1 MAPRRSLEK
10 LSRRAGVELGLKGA
24 RQVAGKSGFTRRP
37 FPPGQQGRAGQ
48 QGRRRKRDSDYLIQL
63 REKQKIQWFY
73 GVAAGQLERY
83 FDASSRRH
91 EATGEELL
99 RLLEE
104 RLDNVV
110 YRLGFSGTRAQ
121 ARQFVTHGH
130 ILVSGRRIDR
140 PSYEVKPGDTI
151 SIKPDS
157 RIEPLMRDAISL
169 GFRVPDWL
177 ASDQQALSGRVSH
190 RPQRSEIDVPA
201 NENRAVEFF
210 AKF

>member
-24 RQVAGKSGFTRRP
+24 RQVAGKSGRTRRP
-37 FPPGQQGRAGQ
+37 FPPGQQGRAAQ
-48 QGRRRKRDSDYLIQL
+48 FGRRRKRDSDYLLQL
-63 REKQKIQWFY
+63 KEKQKIQWFY
-73 GVAAGQLERY
+73 GVAAGQLQRY
-83 FDASSRRH
+83 VEASRRQP
-91 EATGEELL
+91 EATGVELL
-99 RLLEE
+99 RQLEE

-130 ILVSGRRIDR
+130 IQVNGRRTDR
-140 PSYEVKPGDTI
+140 PSYEGRPGDTI
-151 SIKPDS
+151 SIKAGS
-157 RIEPLMRDAISL
+157 SIEPLVRDAISL

-177 ASDQQALSGRVSH
+177 TSDQQALSGQVSH
-190 RPQRSEIDVPA
+190 RPRRAEIDVPA
-201 NENRAVEFF
+201 DENRALEFF